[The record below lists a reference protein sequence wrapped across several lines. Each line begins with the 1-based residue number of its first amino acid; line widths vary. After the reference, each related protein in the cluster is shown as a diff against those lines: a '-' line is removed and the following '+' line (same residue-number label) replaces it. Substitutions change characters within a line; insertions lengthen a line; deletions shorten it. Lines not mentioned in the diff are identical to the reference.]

1 MEALKPG
8 IEVRRGAKIAV
19 SQHPAGE
26 LVVLRLAH
34 DQCRRGMAVL
44 VRRHS
49 DADRILNG
57 SRDLVA
63 KGLETPCGGR
73 SRPERA
79 RPRSSRVAAPAGDR
93 AGTPRSA

>member
-1 MEALKPG
+1 MRPDDVAEALGRMEALKPG

-49 DADRILNG
+49 DADPILNG

-63 KGLETPCGGR
+63 KGLETL
-73 SRPERA
+73 
-79 RPRSSRVAAPAGDR
+79 VAAVLARKEPGLVR
-93 AGTPRSA
+93 AA